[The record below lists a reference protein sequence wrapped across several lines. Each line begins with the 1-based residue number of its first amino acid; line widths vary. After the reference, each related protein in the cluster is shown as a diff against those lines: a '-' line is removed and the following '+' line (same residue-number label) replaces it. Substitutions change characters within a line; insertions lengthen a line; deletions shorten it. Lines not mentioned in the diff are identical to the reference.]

1 MRTILPTT
9 VVEDIKFTPDGE
21 AVITSE
27 QPLTKT
33 FWGDL
38 QRLKDDFRIKLD
50 GYTAV
55 AEIPETIVNKWHR
68 EYIMARHRGETG
80 WDFNK
85 ATSKEII
92 AKLRKENL
100 DQFIIAKPTTF

>member
-1 MRTILPTT
+1 MRKILPTT
-9 VVEDIKFTPDGE
+9 VVEDVHFTSDGE

-27 QPLTKT
+27 QPLTKA
-33 FWGDL
+33 FWSNL
-38 QRLKDDFRIKLD
+38 QQLKEDFRIKLD

-55 AEIPETIVNKWHR
+55 AEIPETIVNKWRR
-68 EYIMARHRGETG
+68 EYIMARHRGQTG
-80 WDFNK
+80 WDFDK